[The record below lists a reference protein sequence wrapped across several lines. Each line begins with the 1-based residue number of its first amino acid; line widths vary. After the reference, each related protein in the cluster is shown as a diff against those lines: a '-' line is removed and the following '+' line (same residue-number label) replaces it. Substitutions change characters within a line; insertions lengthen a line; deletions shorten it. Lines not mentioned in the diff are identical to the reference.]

1 LEQGDGLAFE
11 DEEVKEPRLF
21 PTGLEPPSYSDP
33 LIEQFNIFWDAFE
46 SSSYEEKWSL
56 VADKLHESPEM
67 FDAETV
73 FEVGNALFSEAAQA
87 GDIDRFNQLL
97 DTFQD
102 RVPDAYAYELGY
114 VLEWRTFGALISGN
128 TAAVEKYFHE
138 FTPIAGQELDTYYR
152 LLRALAY
159 HGELSILL
167 DGMRQARPFV
177 EEYPALVEWAYSEF
191 SELLGT
197 YELLHLLDKNPEL
210 AADDPTL
217 LERFEEYE
225 LTI

>member
-1 LEQGDGLAFE
+1 MPGRNEPCPCGSGKKYKKCCLPKEKAARAATATNSTPLEQGDGLAFE

-21 PTGLEPPSYSDP
+21 PAALEPSPYTDP
-33 LIEQFNIFWDAFE
+33 LIKQFNIFWDAFE

-138 FTPIAGQELDTYYR
+138 FTPIAGQ
-152 LLRALAY
+152 
-159 HGELSILL
+159 
-167 DGMRQARPFV
+167 
-177 EEYPALVEWAYSEF
+177 
-191 SELLGT
+191 
-197 YELLHLLDKNPEL
+197 
-210 AADDPTL
+210 
-217 LERFEEYE
+217 
-225 LTI
+225 